1 MRLFLAN
8 SEELR
13 DGGSNDF
20 NSPVVEAVSFSFQAA
35 KALSTHHNR
44 NQIEAFG
51 RLASRA
57 TIVGGDESSDSPIIF
72 GSSSSRDA
80 RYRRRDS
87 ESRTRTCGSDLRN
100 NRTLVFVSGT
110 GRKRAGYLSDLSSR
124 VRRCPENADRY

>member
-1 MRLFLAN
+1 LTVRLFLAN

-57 TIVGGDESSDSPIIF
+57 TIVGGDESSDSPIISAVQVPAMQDTV
-72 GSSSSRDA
+72 G
-80 RYRRRDS
+80 
-87 ESRTRTCGSDLRN
+87 EILR
-100 NRTLVFVSGT
+100 
-110 GRKRAGYLSDLSSR
+110 A
-124 VRRCPENADRY
+124 VRGPAVPI